1 MLVGTVSYT
10 LRTMPVL
17 SLKTAKPSAMNSQ
30 PLSLNTSSFSN
41 NPFLT
46 KWDLRFIRIA
56 EEVRLWSKDPGT
68 KVGCVLVNE
77 RRILS
82 TGYNGFPQT
91 ISDDLER
98 YIDRDY
104 KLSVTVHAEANAILN
119 AAKNG
124 TKVEGSTL
132 YVSFPPCSQCASA
145 IIQAGVAKVVCPNPD
160 TAPERWRKNFISANK
175 LFYEAGV
182 KVLYYSSF
190 DLCLTK
196 TAPCVEHTGSTIS
209 SIGAQGNPEK
219 TKISMPLSVE
229 DLLPRR
235 LADA

>member
-1 MLVGTVSYT
+1 MS
-10 LRTMPVL
+10 
-17 SLKTAKPSAMNSQ
+17 SQ
-30 PLSLNTSSFSN
+30 PPSPNTSNFSS
-41 NPFLT
+41 NPSLT

-82 TGYNGFPQT
+82 TGYNGFPAT

-98 YIDRDY
+98 YIDREY

-124 TKVEGSTL
+124 TKVEGSIL
-132 YVSFPPCSQCASA
+132 YVTFPPCSQCASA
-145 IIQAGVAKVVCPNPD
+145 IIQAGVAKVVCPDPAS
-160 TAPERWRKNFISANK
+160 APERWRSNFIAANN

-182 KVLYYSSF
+182 KVLYYSDS
-190 DLCLTK
+190 DLCLTE
-196 TAPCVEHTGSTIS
+196 TAPCVEHIGSTIS
-209 SIGAQGNPEK
+209 STGAQENLEK
-219 TKISMPLSVE
+219 TPTSMRSFVE
-229 DLLPRR
+229 D
-235 LADA
+235 

>member
-1 MLVGTVSYT
+1 MLSTST
-10 LRTMPVL
+10 LNISGNRFL
-17 SLKTAKPSAMNSQ
+17 SHWDRR
-30 PLSLNTSSFSN
+30 
-41 NPFLT
+41 FL
-46 KWDLRFIRIA
+46 RIA

-68 KVGCVLVNE
+68 KVGCVLVNQ
-77 RRILS
+77 RRIVS

-98 YIDRDY
+98 YIDREY

-132 YVSFPPCSQCASA
+132 YVTFPPCSQCASA
-145 IIQAGVAKVVCPNPD
+145 VIQAGVAQVVCPDPAL
-160 TAPERWRKNFISANK
+160 APERWRSNFVAANN

-182 KVLYYSSF
+182 KVLYYSDA
-190 DLCLTK
+190 DLCLTE
-196 TAPCVEHTGSTIS
+196 TAPSAGPTGLTDNST
-209 SIGAQGNPEK
+209 GAPANPAK
-219 TKISMPLSVE
+219 TKTSMPSSVV

-235 LADA
+235 LKDA